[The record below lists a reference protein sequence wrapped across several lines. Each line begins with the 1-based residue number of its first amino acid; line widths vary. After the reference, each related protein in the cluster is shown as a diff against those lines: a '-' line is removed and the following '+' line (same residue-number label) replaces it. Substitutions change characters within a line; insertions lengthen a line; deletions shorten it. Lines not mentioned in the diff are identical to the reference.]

1 MQNCHL
7 YDHFQY
13 VCQRLRESH
22 EQIQFWER
30 CYEEVEGVPI
40 PLHITHGKTL
50 AVRVL
55 RMWTKELERLQPIA
69 RLLKGL
75 IDACEKALARN

>member
-1 MQNCHL
+1 MQNCLL

-13 VCQRLRESH
+13 VCQRLHECH
-22 EQIQFWER
+22 EQIEFWER
-30 CYEEVEGVPI
+30 CYEEVEGALI
-40 PLHITHGKTL
+40 PLRITQGKLL

-55 RMWTKELERLQPIA
+55 KMWIKELEWLQPIA

-75 IDACEKALARN
+75 INACEKALARN